1 MRSGVGAVSIFGVA
15 FAVTFALGTVRAGE
29 PPHVVVATV
38 GTTEITAAD
47 LEKRI
52 KLVPDFQLATF
63 GKTPDEQ
70 KRNFLDQVMVRE
82 ALLAE
87 GARAKKLDESPAV
100 RERTDEALRVAR
112 LALLKN
118 ETAITP
124 QEVAAFFAENHGR
137 FESPERVGV
146 YRILCRTKEEAQG
159 VLADA
164 KQAGTLVRWN
174 ELARE
179 HSVDRAT
186 ALRGGNLGF
195 LGPDGSSNEAS
206 VRVEPALFA
215 AASKVKD
222 GEFVSE
228 PIREGEGFAAVWRRG
243 TLPAVHRSVEE
254 EAVAIRQVLV
264 RKKLEEGMRTLLKQL
279 REGGSVTEQS
289 QLVDVVEIDS
299 NGAVVQRKRPGVV
312 PTKPSMP
319 PAPSATPRG
328 LR

>member
-1 MRSGVGAVSIFGVA
+1 MRSGIGVLSIFGVA
-15 FAVTFALGTVRAGE
+15 SAMTFALGTVRADE
-29 PPHVVVATV
+29 PAHRVVATV
-38 GTTEITAAD
+38 GSAEITAAD
-47 LEKRI
+47 LEKRM

-70 KRNFLDQVMVRE
+70 KRNFLDQVMVKE
-82 ALLAE
+82 VLLSE
-87 GARAKKLDESPAV
+87 GAKAKKLDESPAV

-112 LALLKN
+112 LSLLKN
-118 ETAITP
+118 QATITP
-124 QEVAAFFAENHGR
+124 EEVAAFFIENRGR

-146 YRILCRTKEEAQG
+146 YRILCRSKEEAAD

-164 KQAGTLVRWN
+164 KHAGTLVRWN

-179 HSVDRAT
+179 RSVDRAT

-195 LGPDGSSNEAS
+195 LGPDGSSSEAS

-215 AASKVKD
+215 AASRVKD

-228 PIREGEGFAAVWRRG
+228 PVKEGEGFAVIWRRG
-243 TLPAVHRSVEE
+243 TLPAVHRSVDE
-254 EAVAIRQVLV
+254 EASAIRQVLV
-264 RKKLEEGMRTLLKQL
+264 RKKLEEAMRALLKQL
-279 REGGSVTEQS
+279 RDDGNVAEQA
-289 QLVDVVEIDS
+289 QLVEVVEIDP

-312 PTKPSMP
+312 PSKPSMP

>member
-1 MRSGVGAVSIFGVA
+1 MRSGIGAFSIFGVT
-15 FAVTFALGTVRAGE
+15 FAITSALGTVRADE
-29 PPHVVVATV
+29 PPRAVVATV
-38 GTTEITAAD
+38 GSTEITAAE
-47 LEKRI
+47 LEKRM

-87 GARAKKLDESPAV
+87 GAKAKKLDESPVV
-100 RERTDEALRVAR
+100 RERTDDTLRAAR
-112 LALLKN
+112 LLLLKN
-118 ETAITP
+118 EVSITP
-124 QEVAAFFAENHGR
+124 QEVAAFFIENRGR
-137 FESPERVGV
+137 FEVPERVGV
-146 YRILCRTKEEAQG
+146 FRILCRTKEDAAS

-164 KQAGTLVRWN
+164 KQGGTLTRWS

-179 HSVDRAT
+179 HSIDRAT

-195 LGPDGSSNEAS
+195 LGPDGSSNEVS

-222 GEFVSE
+222 GEFVPE
-228 PIREGEGFAAVWRRG
+228 PVKEGEGYAAIWRRG
-243 TLPAVHRSVEE
+243 TLPAVHKSVEE

-264 RKKLEEGMRTLLKQL
+264 RKKLEDGTRSLLKQL
-279 REGGSVTEQS
+279 RESASVTEQA
-289 QLVDVVEIDS
+289 QLVDVVEIDP
-299 NGAVVQRKRPGVV
+299 NGTVVQRKRPGVV
-312 PTKPSMP
+312 PSKPSMP